1 MGGGAVLWR
10 SFYHKPT
17 PPQGQEARFVCR
29 GLGFE
34 EIVPQETLAPALF
47 SSSLVELTAPVHPF
61 FSSPSRVCREE
72 LKTWVLVLRPSS
84 TRGLLNVYSACASLG
99 LSFLLCTNKVG
110 FTLWKCVCPASH
122 PSPNTSVL
130 CTENPEMERQIP
142 SSQSSHS
149 YSVKIEICI
158 RVPGC

>member
-84 TRGLLNVYSACASLG
+84 TRGLLMYTLLVPPWVLVSSSVQTKLDLLSGSVFVQPAIPHQTPQYYVPRILRWKDKSL
-99 LSFLLCTNKVG
+99 
-110 FTLWKCVCPASH
+110 P
-122 PSPNTSVL
+122 P
-130 CTENPEMERQIP
+130 
-142 SSQSSHS
+142 
-149 YSVKIEICI
+149 
-158 RVPGC
+158 RVHILTV